1 MKRNEKDSKPQTNR
15 KNVLRQAGIA
25 ILLLAGVLHGYTW
38 WNSQTAWKPDFNIVN
53 RDSVKHVSVA
63 FTDLV
68 NFHRDFNAFD
78 AKKPDVISLGLVG
91 VADSRQNHLYGL
103 YAYMMV
109 RTDHMIKI
117 SRGDSMALELSNG
130 SVIPLVADSGHVQYT
145 PRRRRSLPITEQ
157 TVLFDI
163 AKPLLDSLCNH
174 QITKVTFSNAKD
186 TCVVKARSSASKK
199 FQKRYALLQDF
210 LQTEGKQWE
219 MNVQIDDT
227 ETKDPNIVRFAQM
240 KPVLLDD
247 NTAVK
252 IKGYIDKDGNKGF
265 VWDLYIRREEKAMS
279 PVKANNNI
287 SIHLCDGRKLKT
299 HAYSNGHIIMKLES
313 TGECMQVVACRITAR
328 QMEEICLGRL
338 SDFEI
343 QTPRNPYLVI
353 VPEAAA
359 DELAK
364 RYRALQR
371 YLDCE

>member
-1 MKRNEKDSKPQTNR
+1 MAENEKTDKPQAKW

-38 WNSQTAWKPDFNIVN
+38 WNSQTAWKPDFDIVN

-78 AKKPDVISLGLVG
+78 AKKPDVISLGLIG

-117 SRGDSMALELSNG
+117 SRGDNLALELSNG
-130 SVIPLVADSGHVQYT
+130 SVIPLVADSGHIQYT

-210 LQTEGKQWE
+210 LQTEGELWE
-219 MNVQIDDT
+219 ENVLIEST
-227 ETKDPNIVRFAQM
+227 ETNDPNIVRFAKM
-240 KPVLLDD
+240 KPVRLDD
-247 NTAVK
+247 YTAVRL
-252 IKGYIDKDGNKGF
+252 KGYIDKDGNKGF
-265 VWDLYIRREEKAMS
+265 VWELFIRREDKAM
-279 PVKANNNI
+279 PLVKANNNMTL
-287 SIHLCDGRKLKT
+287 HLSNGQTLKT
-299 HAYSNGHIIMKLES
+299 YAYSDGHIRIWRNN
-313 TGECMQVVACRITAR
+313 GERLQIVACRITAR
-328 QMEEICLGRL
+328 QLEEICQGRL
-338 SDFEI
+338 SDLEI
-343 QTPRNPYLVI
+343 QTPGNPYLVI
-353 VPEAAA
+353 ASASAPDGLTAT
-359 DELAK
+359 
-364 RYRALQR
+364 YRTLQR
-371 YLDCE
+371 YLDR